1 MDMNLLTERHS
12 MQNGNKVV
20 VYERY
25 SPQYKYEGT
34 IYSIESLPFN
44 HARPNE
50 NFVDH
55 FYIKFSDIVYAKWL
69 KRGSEIIY
77 ERRKTVV
84 GSIILDSTREN
95 IEHLT
100 DQQMLSTYENKL
112 APKNIN
118 AMLVWRVAYII
129 KPIV

>member
-1 MDMNLLTERHS
+1 MNLLTERHN
-12 MQNGNKVV
+12 MKNGDKVV
-20 VYERY
+20 VFERY

-44 HARPNE
+44 SARPNE
-50 NFVDH
+50 NFVDY